1 TFKTKVKEVYDNV
14 SNSFVGNIIKKII
27 SFNKDFRKRM
37 KDMWQYLKDLCKR
50 TIDNIYNKINDSFV
64 GRMLRSVRDLKTK
77 FIDLAKDM
85 WQSVKDQFNNSV
97 DGAKGLPKRIGDG
110 IKNAKDKAINGM
122 KTVGNSL
129 I

>member
-37 KDMWQYLKDLCKR
+37 KDMWQYLKDLFKR

-85 WQSVKDQFNNSV
+85 SHYIKEKFNNIV
-97 DGAKGLPKRIGDG
+97 DSEKGFIKCKRYVN
-110 IKNAKDKAINGM
+110 KK
-122 KTVGNSL
+122 
-129 I
+129 